1 MNTSKNEPLVV
12 AVRKGLR
19 YFGPEVH
26 PDSPAKGAY
35 RKNKLWR

>member
-19 YFGPEVH
+19 YFGPEVSQ
-26 PDSPAKGAY
+26 DALEMGAD
-35 RKNKLWR
+35 RKNKFN